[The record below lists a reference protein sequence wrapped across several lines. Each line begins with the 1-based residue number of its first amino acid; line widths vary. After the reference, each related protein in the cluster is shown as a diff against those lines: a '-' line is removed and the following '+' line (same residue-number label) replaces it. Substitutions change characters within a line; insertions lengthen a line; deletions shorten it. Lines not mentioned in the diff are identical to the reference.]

1 AFDSITYAK
10 GATVLDMFE
19 QWIGSEPF
27 KKGVRRYVNEHAHK
41 TATVDDFLA
50 SISADAGKDVGPA
63 FRTFLDQGGLPLV
76 SFRVSCGGGAPRLK
90 LGQQRYLPA
99 GSKGSTSEIWK
110 IPVCVRYG
118 GKGGPSKGN
127 RQCLLLENQTADVDL
142 EGATVCPDWIL
153 LNDLERGYY
162 RPRLEEDP
170 SSPAITVRGNAEKLF
185 DEKTG
190 ILTTAE
196 RVGAFDDPSALVD
209 AGEIPAGDVLAL
221 VPAVMSDATRHTVR
235 ITSSFVLGFRSH
247 LVSPAMRANYERF

>member
-1 AFDSITYAK
+1 ANKVVEQWHPEEDVDVSRARERARAMGEDSHMTARRIRQPIESESDIENAFDSITYAK

-41 TATVDDFLA
+41 TAPVDAFLA

-76 SFRVSCGGGAPRLK
+76 SFRVSCEGGAPRLK

-153 LNDLERGYY
+153 LNDLERRY
-162 RPRLEEDP
+162 
-170 SSPAITVRGNAEKLF
+170 
-185 DEKTG
+185 
-190 ILTTAE
+190 
-196 RVGAFDDPSALVD
+196 
-209 AGEIPAGDVLAL
+209 
-221 VPAVMSDATRHTVR
+221 
-235 ITSSFVLGFRSH
+235 
-247 LVSPAMRANYERF
+247 